1 MEHTADLSII
11 KPDNVDIF
19 IESWEAFIQNRLS
32 NFTKFKKKKV
42 VTLYYHPTLNLCW
55 RSGDTTR
62 NKYLPI

>member
-32 NFTKFKKKKV
+32 NFTKFKKKKK
-42 VTLYYHPTLNLCW
+42 L
-55 RSGDTTR
+55 
-62 NKYLPI
+62 

>member
-32 NFTKFKKKKV
+32 NFTKFKKKKSCNS
-42 VTLYYHPTLNLCW
+42 L
-55 RSGDTTR
+55 
-62 NKYLPI
+62 LPPNIKFMLEEWGHN